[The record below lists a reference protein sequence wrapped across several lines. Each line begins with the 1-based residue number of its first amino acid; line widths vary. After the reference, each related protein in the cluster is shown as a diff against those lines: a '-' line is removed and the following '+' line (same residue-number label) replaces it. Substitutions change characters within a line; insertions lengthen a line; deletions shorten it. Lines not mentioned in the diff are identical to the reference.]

1 MNPKKKSQDV
11 LIRESRIRAR
21 QADEA
26 ERAHRD
32 VSPQE
37 LTRKFKEFEGI
48 EVAERRLANPD
59 IWHSVAQ
66 RLVDEP
72 SFAEDPHGL
81 QGGWALRWNN
91 TAPPTHHSH
100 RN

>member
-72 SFAEDPHGL
+72 SFAEDPPGREA
-81 QGGWALRWNN
+81 GGALPRLN
-91 TAPPTHHSH
+91 TPPPNPHTHA
-100 RN
+100 